1 VTAKLEEELPIPI
14 RGSVTP
20 ELQVTDN
27 KESEI
32 RQTVSAKLEEEYP
45 IPSKLLLSRLSFSHF
60 VELIRKEDPLERL
73 FYEVETIKNNWS
85 VRELERAMNTALY
98 VRTGL
103 SKDKEAIIRKFKN
116 QKPAQ
121 NLDIF
126 RDPYIWEFLGLEERS
141 AYSESELEQAILNH
155 LQQFL
160 IELGTGFC
168 FEARQKRIT
177 IDNTHYRVDLVFYHR
192 ILKCHILIDLK
203 IGKFD
208 HADAGQMNVYLN
220 YYKDNEQSAGD
231 NPPIGL
237 ILCGDKSETLA
248 KYATSGLDNQLF
260 VSKYLVNLPEKT
272 VLEDFIRKEL
282 EKLID

>member
-1 VTAKLEEELPIPI
+1 MTDNHRDPI

-20 ELQVTDN
+20 ELGKKLPIPIWRTA
-27 KESEI
+27 
-32 RQTVSAKLEEEYP
+32 SAKLQEEYP
-45 IPSKLLLSRLSFSHF
+45 IPSEVLLSRLSFTHF
-60 VELIRKEDPLERL
+60 VEIIRKDDPLERL
-73 FYEVETIKNNWS
+73 FYEVESIKNNWS
-85 VRELERAMNTALY
+85 VRELERAIATAMY

-121 NLDIF
+121 NLDVF
-126 RDPYIWEFLGLEERS
+126 RDPYVWEFFGLEERA
-141 AYSESELEQAILNH
+141 AYSETELEQAILNH

-177 IDNTHYRVDLVFYHR
+177 FDNTHYRIDLVFYHR

-220 YYKDNEQSAGD
+220 YYKENEQTDDD

-237 ILCGDKSETLA
+237 ILCGDKRETLA
-248 KYATSGLDNQLF
+248 RYATSGMDNQLF
-260 VSKYLVNLPEKT
+260 VSKYLVNLPEKK
-272 VLEDFIRKEL
+272 VLEEFIRKEL
-282 EKLID
+282 DEMG